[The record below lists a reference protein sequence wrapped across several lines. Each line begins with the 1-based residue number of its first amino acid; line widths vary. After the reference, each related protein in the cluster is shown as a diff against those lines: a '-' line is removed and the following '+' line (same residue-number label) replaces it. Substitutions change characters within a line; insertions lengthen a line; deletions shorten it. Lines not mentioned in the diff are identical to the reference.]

1 LISAIKGE
9 VFFDVIAARKA
20 FTMTSDQDRKRAERG
35 FKQEER
41 ARDGRKAMT
50 EYEVQARATRAK
62 TERLKALRLAK
73 EAQAQSEQPAPKQPE
88 RRPTRRG
95 KQAL

>member
-1 LISAIKGE
+1 MI
-9 VFFDVIAARKA
+9 
-20 FTMTSDQDRKRAERG
+20 SDQDQQRAEKR

-50 EYEVQARATRAK
+50 EYETQARATRAK

-73 EAQAQSEQPAPKQPE
+73 EAQAQTEEPPVK
-88 RRPTRRG
+88 PTRRRRAPE
-95 KQAL
+95 QITAL

>member
-1 LISAIKGE
+1 M
-9 VFFDVIAARKA
+9 FFGVIAAQEKIG
-20 FTMTSDQDRKRAERG
+20 MISDQARQRAERN

-41 ARDGRKAMT
+41 RRDGRQAMI

-73 EAQAQSEQPAPKQPE
+73 EAQAQTEEPAPKQPE
-88 RRPTRRG
+88 RRPARRD
-95 KQAL
+95 K